1 MPGPGP
7 LLCPKE
13 KLVYELN
20 AMSQDYRNFMM
31 TKKED
36 GVLLALKIPWQEA
49 MEQVLAKMLNTGCS
63 CDDGSAEAGG
73 SSDRYPT
80 LDDLTDH
87 LQHFFPSRQYF
98 FCPCLIIV

>member
-1 MPGPGP
+1 MPGPGH
-7 LLCPKE
+7 LICPKE
-13 KLVYELN
+13 NLLNELN

-31 TKKED
+31 TKKEN

>member
-20 AMSQDYRNFMM
+20 AMSQGYRNFTM
-31 TKKED
+31 TKKDD

-49 MEQVLAKMLNTGCS
+49 MEQVLAKMLKARCS
-63 CDDGSAEAGG
+63 CHDSSSEAA
-73 SSDRYPT
+73 SSSERYPT

-87 LQHFFPSRQYF
+87 LQHFFPSRQ
-98 FCPCLIIV
+98 